1 VATAFGHTF
10 RWAFALALLALVPA
24 IALLRAERAAR
35 RPDTSGVA
43 ETAHLEAPPAR
54 ANAA

>member
-10 RWAFALALLALVPA
+10 VWGFAMALVAILPA

-35 RPDTSGVA
+35 RPDAAGVA
-43 ETAHLEAPPAR
+43 QAGNANVALAR
-54 ANAA
+54 ADAA